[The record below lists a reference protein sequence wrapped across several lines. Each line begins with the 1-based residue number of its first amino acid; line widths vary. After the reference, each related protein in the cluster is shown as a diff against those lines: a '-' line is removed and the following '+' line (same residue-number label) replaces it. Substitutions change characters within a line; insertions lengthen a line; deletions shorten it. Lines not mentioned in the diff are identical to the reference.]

1 MTIVIIYIGRLDILK
16 DKGILKYELG
26 PGINLHVIPDVK
38 FKTVFI
44 SYCFRKDLNDDYTYN
59 ALLPTVLKRGC
70 EGFENIRKIE
80 THLEEQYGAIFDVSV
95 QKKGESQI
103 LSFFMDLVNEAY
115 LSENG
120 VLAQAFYFMNRV
132 ITKPVIE
139 NSLFKQE
146 YVDQEAENLKNRIAS
161 LINDKMSYSIER
173 CIQEMC
179 KGEKYSRYVFGSIKD
194 LEELDPERL
203 FKVYE
208 DTINYS
214 PLDIFVTGNVDPEK
228 IYTLVSNS
236 LDIERTSIKTIPET
250 AIKKVGVK
258 EKEVIEEMD
267 VSQAKLNMGFRT
279 NTHFTEREYYPLLVY
294 SSILG
299 GGPHSKLFI
308 NVREKASLAYYAFSR
323 LEKHKGLMI
332 IGSGI
337 EKEKYNLAKDII
349 LQQLSDMRKGKIS
362 KEELI
367 ASKKSIITSL
377 RGAKDQ
383 QSQLVDYYLSNAVGN
398 SNVTLDELIEEVNNV
413 TMEQVVDISERI
425 KLDTIYLLSPKEGRL
440 SHGKNN

>member
-1 MTIVIIYIGRLDILK
+1 MKARDII
-16 DKGILKYELG
+16 KYELG
-26 PGINLHVIPDVK
+26 PGINLHVIPDTK

-44 SYCFRKDLNDDYTYN
+44 SYCFHRDLNDDYSYN
-59 ALLPTVLKRGC
+59 ALLPAVLKRGC

-80 THLEEQYGAIFDVSV
+80 THLEQQYGAILSVGV

-103 LSFFMDLVNEAY
+103 LRFSMDLVNEAY

-120 VLAQAFYFMNRV
+120 ILAQAFYFMNRI
-132 ITKPVIE
+132 ITKPLIE

-146 YVDQEAENLKNRIAS
+146 YVEQEAKNLKNRIAS
-161 LINDKMSYSIER
+161 LINDKMSYSLER

-179 KGEKYSRYVFGSIKD
+179 KDEKYSRYVYGSIED
-194 LEELDPERL
+194 LEELDAGRL

-208 DTINYS
+208 DTIKNS
-214 PLDIFVTGNVDPEK
+214 PLDIFATGDVDPEK
-228 IYTLVSNS
+228 IYMLVSNS
-236 LDIERTSIKTIPET
+236 LDIERNHIKAIPET
-250 AIKKVGVK
+250 VIKKVGIE
-258 EKEVIEEMD
+258 EKEIIEEMD
-267 VSQAKLNMGFRT
+267 VAQAKLNMGFRT

-323 LEKHKGLMI
+323 LDKHKGLMI

-337 EKEKYNLAKDII
+337 EREKYNLAKDII
-349 LQQLSDMRKGKIS
+349 LQQLADMRKGNIS

-383 QSQLVDYYLSNAVGN
+383 QSQLVDYYLSNVVGN
-398 SNVTLDELIEEVNNV
+398 SNVTLDELIDEVDKV
-413 TMEQVVDISERI
+413 TIDQVIDISERI
-425 KLDTIYLLSPKEGRL
+425 KLDTMYLLSPRKGGG
-440 SHGKNN
+440 SYGKAN